1 MQFIKT
7 FYEEVLSELKWGS
20 FTPTHL
26 ISLAVAILIPFI
38 LHFALRNKRRRTQ
51 TLVLFLFSLI
61 GPISLIYD
69 IVKWGIP
76 SSPLLYLPLHICSY
90 NALLTPFLVLT
101 RNKFLGNLLP
111 LFSVGA
117 AFALLFNS
125 IQAEYSI
132 FSFVFLLYFLSHTF
146 GTCLPFLMV
155 SLGHI
160 RIEPKQ
166 ILPCIG
172 GTLAIY
178 TISHFANL
186 WINDYLVLKN
196 IVVSTGEIWQVN
208 YMFSLHPQGNPM
220 LGLFWSIIPHSYF
233 YMLMVIPI
241 VAVYFV
247 AMNIP
252 NFVRKNKKNAL
263 ARGPR
268 TSLIV
273 IRDEQSK

>member
-1 MQFIKT
+1 MQFIRT
-7 FYEEVLSELKWGS
+7 FYEEVLAQLKWGS

-26 ISLAVAILIPFI
+26 ISLVVAILIPVI
-38 LHFALRNKRRRTQ
+38 LHFVLRNKSRRKQ
-51 TLVLFLFSLI
+51 TLVLFIFSLI
-61 GPISLIYD
+61 GPIALIYD
-69 IVKWGIP
+69 IVVWGIP
-76 SSPLLYLPLHICSY
+76 TTPLQYLPLHICSY
-90 NALLTPFLVLT
+90 NALLTPLLVLT
-101 RNKFLGNLLP
+101 KNKFLGNLLP

-160 RIEPKQ
+160 KIEPKQ

-178 TISHFANL
+178 TASHFANIA
-186 WINDYLVLKN
+186 INEYLTANEMTDYL
-196 IVVSTGEIWQVN
+196 VN

-220 LGLFWSIIPHSYF
+220 LELFWSIIPHSYF

-252 NFVRKNKKNAL
+252 NFIRKK
-263 ARGPR
+263 
-268 TSLIV
+268 
-273 IRDEQSK
+273 